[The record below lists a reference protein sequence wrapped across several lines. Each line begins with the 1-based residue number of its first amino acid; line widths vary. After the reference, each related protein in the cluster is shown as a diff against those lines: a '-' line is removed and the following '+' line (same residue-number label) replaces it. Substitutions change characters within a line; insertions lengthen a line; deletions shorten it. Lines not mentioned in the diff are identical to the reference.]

1 MLIKSV
7 YLHQEDQSAYPF
19 NLPIFDQQLLF
30 KTPVTIIVGEN
41 GCGKSTFLE
50 LLGAALSIQHIGKP
64 LVKVQSIR
72 IDIDYEL
79 KKPKGLLFSAE
90 DFTSYIHQLQQAKDD
105 SKQALDEIKEEYKNK
120 SAYSKLMAGS
130 VHHRT
135 IHEVEGL
142 HDRDLLQSSHG
153 QAYLSFF
160 KSRIRSHQ
168 LYLLDEIETPLSF
181 TNQLAI
187 LYLIKSAV
195 DAGNQLIISTHS
207 PVIMA
212 YPNATIYQLDEEG
225 FHRIAFQE
233 VKNVELMK
241 QFLERPDV
249 FTHHLFQEDTN
260 EKI

>member
-1 MLIKSV
+1 MLINSV
-7 YLHQEDQSAYPF
+7 YLHREDQDTYPF
-19 NLPIFDQQLLF
+19 YLPIFHQRLCF
-30 KTPVTIIVGEN
+30 PTPVTIIVGEN

-50 LLGAALSIQHIGKP
+50 LLGAALSIHHIGKP

-72 IDIDYEL
+72 IDMDYVL
-79 KKPKGLLFSAE
+79 KKPKGLLFSSE
-90 DFTSYIHQLQQAKDD
+90 DFTSYIHQLQQVVDD
-105 SKQALDEIKEEYKNK
+105 SQKALEDIQDEYKNK
-120 SAYSKLMAGS
+120 STYSKLMAGS
-130 VHHRT
+130 AHHRT
-135 IHEVEGL
+135 IHEVKNL

-160 KSRIRSHQ
+160 KSRIRTNQ

-187 LYLIKSAV
+187 LYLIKAAV

-225 FHRIAFQE
+225 FHPITFQE
-233 VKNVELMK
+233 AGNVGLMK
-241 QFLERPDV
+241 QFLENPEA

-260 EKI
+260 E